1 MDVSLLQFCWSF
13 CLKKKSKTNGAV
25 DKNLPADSGDT
36 GLIPVQEDSTCGGAI
51 KPRHHNWW
59 SSCAQSLCSGTR
71 ETTARRSPHNAIK
84 SSPWLPQ
91 LEKAPMQQQRPR
103 VNKIKLTILKK
114 LKDILK
120 KYFEIILVGLWLE
133 VKVPVCLT
141 STHCSKHLSR
151 NSNQYSSY
159 TWSILI

>member
-1 MDVSLLQFCWSF
+1 M
-13 CLKKKSKTNGAV
+13 

-36 GLIPVQEDSTCGGAI
+36 GLIPVQEDSTCHGAI

-71 ETTARRSPHNAIK
+71 ETTARRSPHTAIK

-103 VNKIKLTILKK
+103 VNKIKLTIFKK

-120 KYFEIILVGLWLE
+120 KILWNHFSGALTRSKSTCVFNLYPLSQIFEQKLKSIFFIYMINTYLRQAAH
-133 VKVPVCLT
+133 CLGDYEKG
-141 STHCSKHLSR
+141 SVIHRL
-151 NSNQYSSY
+151 Q
-159 TWSILI
+159 L